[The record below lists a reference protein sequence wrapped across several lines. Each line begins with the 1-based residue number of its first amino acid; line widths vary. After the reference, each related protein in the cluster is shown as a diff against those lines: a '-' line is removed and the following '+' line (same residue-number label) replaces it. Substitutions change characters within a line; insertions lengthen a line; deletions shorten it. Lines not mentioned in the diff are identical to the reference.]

1 MLPGC
6 FPAYSEAGGFQEG
19 SGGDIGDG
27 DTAALPAGVTD
38 GASVHRFFTFL
49 MVKSPDRYHVFA
61 ISPRTIEG
69 EMVQRR

>member
-1 MLPGC
+1 M
-6 FPAYSEAGGFQEG
+6 
-19 SGGDIGDG
+19 DIGDG

-38 GASVHRFFTFL
+38 GASAHRFFTFL